1 MKLFGFEVVQPIYR
15 GAVWAKDESDAEWRI
30 IGAIMN
36 DDIESCFYED
46 NDDAGG
52 INILRELS
60 KDDSSHYNV
69 LNPED
74 SDEDYAEDEE

>member
-15 GAVWAKDESDAEWRI
+15 GAVWAKDESDAEWHI

-36 DDIESCFYED
+36 DDIESCFY
-46 NDDAGG
+46 DDDTEG
-52 INILRELS
+52 INILRELP
-60 KDDSSHYNV
+60 KDDASHYNV

-74 SDEDYAEDEE
+74 SDEDYEEEEE

>member
-36 DDIESCFYED
+36 NDIESCFYED
-46 NDDAGG
+46 NDDAVG

-60 KDDSSHYNV
+60 QDDSSHYNV

-74 SDEDYAEDEE
+74 SDEDYEEEE

>member
-1 MKLFGFEVVQPIYR
+1 MKLFGFEVVHPIYR

-46 NDDAGG
+46 NDYAGG
-52 INILRELS
+52 INILRELP
-60 KDDSSHYNV
+60 KDDAFHYNV

-74 SDEDYAEDEE
+74 SDEDYAEEE

>member
-15 GAVWAKDESDAEWRI
+15 GAVWAKDESDAERRI

-36 DDIESCFYED
+36 NDIESCFCED
-46 NDDAGG
+46 DDDKAG
-52 INILRELS
+52 INILRELPEDNAS
-60 KDDSSHYNV
+60 RYNV

-74 SDEDYAEDEE
+74 SDEDYEEEE